1 MQVFFG
7 VVAYCLTCFVMDCY
21 DLRYLLVDVGSPL
34 MPSKGASRTLGQ
46 TGDSKFLSF
55 KIL

>member
-1 MQVFFG
+1 MPVFFG